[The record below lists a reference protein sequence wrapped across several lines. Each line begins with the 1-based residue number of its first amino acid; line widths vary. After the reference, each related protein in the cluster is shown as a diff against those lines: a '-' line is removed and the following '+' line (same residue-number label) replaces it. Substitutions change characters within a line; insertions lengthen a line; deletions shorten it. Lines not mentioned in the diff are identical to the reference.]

1 MRRRLMILAALP
13 FLLAAGAHAQAQGE
27 LKIGVVNLDR
37 ILRESAPA
45 VRAEE
50 KLRAEFAKREQELA
64 KMAEQGK
71 KMQESLEKNAVTS
84 SEADR
89 RAKERELNDFN
100 REFQRRQREFRE
112 DMNTRRQEELQA
124 IIDRANRAV
133 RAIAQTDKLDLILQD
148 AVYVSPRI
156 DITDRVIKA
165 LDEPQ
170 ADKK

>member
-1 MRRRLMILAALP
+1 MRRLLMILAALP
-13 FLLAAGAHAQAQGE
+13 FLLVPAADAWAQGE
-27 LKIGVVNLDR
+27 LRIGVVNLDR

-50 KLRAEFAKREQELA
+50 KLRAEFSKREQELA

-71 KMQESLEKNAVTS
+71 KMQESLEKNAVTTP
-84 SEADR
+84 EGER

-133 RAIAQTDKLDLILQD
+133 RAIAEADKLDLILQD
-148 AVYVSPRI
+148 AVFVSPRI
-156 DITDRVIKA
+156 DLTDRVLKA
-165 LDEPQ
+165 LDEAQ
-170 ADKK
+170 AEKK